1 MKKQQKKQ
9 CGLNTKNIKLNP
21 AKHCDLVIQV
31 LEYREYKLLSS
42 NRKNEYIQK
51 SLNKFIKQIE
61 KKDGEVEEEEEEEKE
76 YNNRTNQEHRNSNI

>member
-1 MKKQQKKQ
+1 M
-9 CGLNTKNIKLNP
+9 NP

-31 LEYREYKLLSS
+31 LEYSEYTLLSS

-51 SLNKFIKQIE
+51 SLNKFRKQRE

-76 YNNRTNQEHRNSNI
+76 YNNRTN